1 MRQLLSIL
9 LCLTSISIYSQ
20 QNYYVSS
27 SLGDNN
33 NAGTSENSPFQT
45 INRAFDNVEP
55 GDTIYVMDGTYTNPD
70 YGTASPHSSDGSQ
83 STNMNNPPAV
93 IVNKSGTAGNY
104 ITLRNLPGHNPK
116 IKFDGRG
123 GILISGPQ
131 SYLIIEGFE
140 IEGPGA
146 SITYDQAI
154 ADRKWKVKAD
164 QEDLIIIIVIL
175 QVLVYGAVLVK
186 ISSIIM

>member
-33 NAGTSENSPFQT
+33 NAGTSENLPFQT
-45 INRAFDNVEP
+45 INRAFDSVEP

-70 YGTASPHSSDGSQ
+70 YGTANPHSSDGSQ

-93 IVNKSGTAGNY
+93 SYTHL
-104 ITLRNLPGHNPK
+104 TLP
-116 IKFDGRG
+116 
-123 GILISGPQ
+123 
-131 SYLIIEGFE
+131 
-140 IEGPGA
+140 
-146 SITYDQAI
+146 T
-154 ADRKWKVKAD
+154 
-164 QEDLIIIIVIL
+164 
-175 QVLVYGAVLVK
+175 
-186 ISSIIM
+186 ISSV